1 MPLWVKLYSPSENEY
16 YYYNN
21 RSGASV
27 WQEPDD
33 YVKPPGAMPARFLMS
48 REVDAAFTIA
58 RGEDHVVIAF
68 PLEVRGVCSSSSSFL
83 CGWSTLISI
92 VSGIYSILKVV
103 AVLFAVKRLSIK
115 LFFFQKKKS
124 CVSG

>member
-1 MPLWVKLYSPSENEY
+1 MVPTLLLLVAVIVVVFVVARDFQDLK
-16 YYYNN
+16 
-21 RSGASV
+21 
-27 WQEPDD
+27 DD
-33 YVKPPGAMPARFLMS
+33 DDVR
-48 REVDAAFTIA
+48 VDAAFTIA